1 MKRLSLFMLALIL
14 IASCSEDPIS
24 LINLEEGEAFLAK
37 NANEE
42 GVNRIEQG
50 LQYSIIETG
59 NANSMTPSL
68 ENTITAHFHGTLIN
82 GDVFWSSVDLNEPL
96 TIKLSQLI
104 VGCQKVISLMKTGDK
119 WRVFIHPSLAYGLEG
134 RPSIP
139 PNAVLIFDIELLEVI

>member
-1 MKRLSLFMLALIL
+1 MKRLSLFMLTLML

-24 LINLEEGEAFLAK
+24 LIHLEEGEAFLAT
-37 NANEE
+37 NAEEE

-139 PNAVLIFDIELLEVI
+139 PNAVLIFDIELLAVI

>member
-1 MKRLSLFMLALIL
+1 MKRIILCFLGLFFIV
-14 IASCSEDPIS
+14 SCSEDPIS
-24 LINLEEGEAFLAK
+24 LITLEEGEAFLAK
-37 NANEE
+37 NASKE
-42 GVNRIEQG
+42 GVKTIEQG
-50 LQYSIIETG
+50 LQYSIIEAG
-59 NANSMTPSL
+59 NANSISPSL

-96 TIKLSQLI
+96 VIKLSQLI

-119 WRVFIHPSLAYGLEG
+119 WRVYIHPNLAYGLEG

>member
-24 LINLEEGEAFLAK
+24 LINLEEGEAFLTK

>member
-24 LINLEEGEAFLAK
+24 LINLEEGEAFLTK

-82 GDVFWSSVDLNEPL
+82 GDVFWSSVDLNEHL

-139 PNAVLIFDIELLEVI
+139 TNAVLIFDIELLEVI

>member
-24 LINLEEGEAFLAK
+24 LINLEEGEAFLTK

-82 GDVFWSSVDLNEPL
+82 GDVFWSSVDLNEHL

>member
-1 MKRLSLFMLALIL
+1 MKRLSLFMLTLML

-37 NANEE
+37 NVNEE

-96 TIKLSQLI
+96 TIELSKLI

>member
-1 MKRLSLFMLALIL
+1 MKKIFLCFLGLFL
-14 IASCSEDPIS
+14 IASSSEDPIS
-24 LINLEEGEAFLAK
+24 LITLEEGEDFLTK

-59 NANSMTPSL
+59 NANSMNPSL